1 MRSRKYISLR
11 MICALPQQISSAQCG
26 MAGNLFES
34 NDCLDT
40 ASKVE
45 QFSYVQW
52 CHNWEV
58 WRILHVCNGVFI

>member
-45 QFSYVQW
+45 QFFYVQ
-52 CHNWEV
+52 
-58 WRILHVCNGVFI
+58 